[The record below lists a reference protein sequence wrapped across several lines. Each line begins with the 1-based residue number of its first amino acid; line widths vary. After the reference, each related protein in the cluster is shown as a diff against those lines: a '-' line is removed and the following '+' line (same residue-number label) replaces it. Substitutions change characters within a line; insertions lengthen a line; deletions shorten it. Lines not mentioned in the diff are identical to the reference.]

1 MAHELLRPKQPMWW
15 APQLAVTLPCSRAS
29 LPRDARTRN
38 HLHPTMLRTLALPFL
53 ATALLVSATN
63 AQNFDLGQRGGGLPG
78 TATWSLSG
86 PVGSPYILLF
96 HVIEQSTP
104 IPTLGITLA
113 IPPDFVDTSL
123 AIPGFT
129 GTLNGAGLASVTIPL
144 PSDLEFAV
152 KVFSLQAVGQD
163 SSTYFTSN
171 LVRMTMQP
179 VGTFAE
185 PLNQPLVPVIGGG
198 VVAEAGG
205 ELLLVGGSGP
215 IATRYKSRLEEWETA
230 GASFGIG
237 LFSQTTVLGDGRVL
251 FTGGLD
257 LSTGQPSAAAA
268 IYDPATQVTTTLAMA
283 QARAGHGASLMGNG
297 RVLITGGSAA
307 FSLTNPLGLFT
318 SILNTTEV
326 FNPTT
331 NTFAAGPLMLEARA
345 FHTSTSTTNGQ
356 VLIAGGISL
365 IPIINLPTVSAT
377 AYRFNPTTNSFGLP
391 AAFSGSRFMH
401 TAVPLT
407 NNNRVLLVGGATL
420 DLSVF
425 LTTGQLQDI
434 IIATRT
440 DCQVYTPSLFGFGT
454 FATVAGMQEG
464 RAGAAAAPLPN
475 GGALIAGG
483 FQLALDIPN
492 GVFAFNPTNS
502 ADRFFANNTIAPTGN
517 MAAAR
522 SFPFAINL
530 PDGTVMVTGGGPLSA
545 EIYQPN

>member
-1 MAHELLRPKQPMWW
+1 
-15 APQLAVTLPCSRAS
+15 
-29 LPRDARTRN
+29 
-38 HLHPTMLRTLALPFL
+38 MLRTLALPFL

-283 QARAGHGASLMGNG
+283 YVVLFATGVAMITFNALSNGVLQLLVEEQYRGRLMALYSLVFVGLSQAVGSFAMGALARVVTAPHAIAISAVLLMLASLYALRFSDFWR
-297 RVLITGGSAA
+297 RV
-307 FSLTNPLGLFT
+307 
-318 SILNTTEV
+318 
-326 FNPTT
+326 
-331 NTFAAGPLMLEARA
+331 
-345 FHTSTSTTNGQ
+345 
-356 VLIAGGISL
+356 
-365 IPIINLPTVSAT
+365 
-377 AYRFNPTTNSFGLP
+377 
-391 AAFSGSRFMH
+391 
-401 TAVPLT
+401 
-407 NNNRVLLVGGATL
+407 
-420 DLSVF
+420 
-425 LTTGQLQDI
+425 
-434 IIATRT
+434 
-440 DCQVYTPSLFGFGT
+440 
-454 FATVAGMQEG
+454 
-464 RAGAAAAPLPN
+464 
-475 GGALIAGG
+475 
-483 FQLALDIPN
+483 
-492 GVFAFNPTNS
+492 
-502 ADRFFANNTIAPTGN
+502 
-517 MAAAR
+517 
-522 SFPFAINL
+522 
-530 PDGTVMVTGGGPLSA
+530 
-545 EIYQPN
+545 